1 MERKPWK
8 CGSAPPLG
16 VVTPPCSLL
25 FRIPGTVYSF
35 VVSLLFAPRHLSFIS
50 GVENLQ
56 REDLSVIEAIEAVVE
71 ILDVELIEDK
81 AYASMGKSPADRV
94 KSLLGRLDSV
104 RRTQER

>member
-8 CGSAPPLG
+8 CGSATPLG

-35 VVSLLFAPRHLSFIS
+35 IVSLLFAPRHFSFIS

-56 REDLSVIEAIEAVVE
+56 LEYLSAIETIEAVVK
-71 ILDVELIEDK
+71 IVDAELIENK
-81 AYASMGKSPADRV
+81 EYASMGRNPADRV

-104 RRTQER
+104 RRMQER